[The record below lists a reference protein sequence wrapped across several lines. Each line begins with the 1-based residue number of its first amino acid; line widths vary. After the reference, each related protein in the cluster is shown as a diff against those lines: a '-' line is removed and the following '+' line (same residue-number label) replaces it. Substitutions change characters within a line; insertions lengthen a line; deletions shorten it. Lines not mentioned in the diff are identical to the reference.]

1 MLRNQPSDLKSLSD
15 TPKILILAGP
25 NGAGK
30 TTFAREFVR
39 KELGFKHFVNADL
52 IAAGM
57 SPFEPELAAI
67 AAGRVMLDHITHL
80 VKAKESFVIE
90 TTLSG
95 LGYARHI
102 RSWRISGYKTSLI
115 FLSLSSASIAIE
127 RVKNRVKQGGHNIPI
142 DVIKRRYIAGI
153 ENFNTIYKD
162 LVDDWQVL
170 DNTDS
175 EPIPIDWKG
184 KIMPK
189 SAPIYPEH
197 VKIIIQALKRA
208 RKLARKV
215 SQETRT
221 PLIYMK
227 DGKIIKEMIT
237 KP

>member
-1 MLRNQPSDLKSLSD
+1 MLRNQPSDFKSLSD

-184 KIMPK
+184 KNN
-189 SAPIYPEH
+189 A
-197 VKIIIQALKRA
+197 
-208 RKLARKV
+208 
-215 SQETRT
+215 
-221 PLIYMK
+221 
-227 DGKIIKEMIT
+227 
-237 KP
+237 

>member
-1 MLRNQPSDLKSLSD
+1 
-15 TPKILILAGP
+15 
-25 NGAGK
+25 
-30 TTFAREFVR
+30 
-39 KELGFKHFVNADL
+39 
-52 IAAGM
+52 M

-153 ENFNTIYKD
+153 ENFNTIYKE
-162 LVDDWQVL
+162 LVDDCQGL
-170 DNTDS
+170 DNTD
-175 EPIPIDWKG
+175 
-184 KIMPK
+184 
-189 SAPIYPEH
+189 
-197 VKIIIQALKRA
+197 
-208 RKLARKV
+208 
-215 SQETRT
+215 
-221 PLIYMK
+221 
-227 DGKIIKEMIT
+227 
-237 KP
+237 